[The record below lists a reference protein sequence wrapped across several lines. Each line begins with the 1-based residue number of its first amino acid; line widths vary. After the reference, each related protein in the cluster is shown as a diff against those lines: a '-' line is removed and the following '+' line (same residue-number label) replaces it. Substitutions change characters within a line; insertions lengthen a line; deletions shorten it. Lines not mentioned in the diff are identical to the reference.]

1 MLEDGTYDVV
11 VVDADEIEQTEGSPA
26 ALRVEVAVL
35 AGPHKGEVL
44 AITAHGLRRDPID
57 LLAVPATVTVIDGA
71 PHLALEG

>member
-11 VVDADEIEQTEGSPA
+11 VVDADEIDGDAGAPG

-44 AITAHGLRRDPID
+44 AITAQGLGRDPID
-57 LLAVPATVTVIDGA
+57 LLAVPGTVTVVDGA
-71 PHLALEG
+71 PHLVLEG